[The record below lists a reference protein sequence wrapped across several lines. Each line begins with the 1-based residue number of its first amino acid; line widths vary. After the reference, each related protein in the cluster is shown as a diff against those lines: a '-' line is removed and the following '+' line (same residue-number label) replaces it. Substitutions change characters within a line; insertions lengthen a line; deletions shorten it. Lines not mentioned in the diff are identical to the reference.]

1 MAIGIKGKRA
11 ETANRPLFP
20 FEPKWE

>member
-20 FEPKWE
+20 FEPKWG